1 MAAEKSGL
9 VRAVWNGPFYIGPLS
24 RPVSVGDVLL
34 KTLETLWRAILSIV
48 VLLVVGGLGIAAWVR
63 VIEPTFFPALKTQI
77 SAIATY
83 DDGSAKL
90 PPAIGEKPFRCSP
103 DYPIRVAFKN
113 NSKTAIG
120 HLDFSIEGRPANR
133 SDNVVEGAAWRQAD
147 TIIPAGY
154 TWQSCWAVSV
164 GQGLSPETLDYKVS
178 IWGATE
184 ADANAKFQPVP
195 PPANVIPKPTDTD
208 AAIASATPILDNVLQ
223 FKDASACD
231 MTPETEKLFQNLM
244 IFDPPKYVGRRGPAV
259 RVAGFPQP
267 LVPSFSRKVDE
278 GEGRNVRDN
287 EATLAIAGTWHGLK
301 VSKIRVRAMEESSF
315 WERQIR
321 FSEPA
326 QRVRDKLNELGF
338 RLPAVGQYRE
348 FTGADVVSAGIGV
361 EKIPGGSA
369 LYCGSSIYY

>member
-1 MAAEKSGL
+1 MTAMKSGL

-48 VLLVVGGLGIAAWVR
+48 VLLVVGGLGIAAWVQ
-63 VIEPTFFPALKTQI
+63 VIEPTFFPPLKAHIGAT
-77 SAIATY
+77 ATY

-90 PPAIGEKPFRCSP
+90 PPAIGAKPFRCSP
-103 DYPIRVAFKN
+103 DYPIRIAFKN
-113 NSKTAIG
+113 NSKTTIG

-133 SDNVVEGAAWRQAD
+133 SDNVLEGSSWRQTD

-178 IWGATE
+178 IWRATE

-195 PPANVIPKPTDTD
+195 PPANVMPKSNMNAP
-208 AAIASATPILDNVLQ
+208 IASTTPILDNVLQ
-223 FKDASACD
+223 FKEPSACD

-259 RVAGFPQP
+259 RVEGFPRP

-278 GEGRNVRDN
+278 SEGRNVRDN

-321 FSEPA
+321 FTEPA
-326 QRVRDKLNELGF
+326 QRVRDKLSELGF

-369 LYCGSSIYY
+369 LYCGSSVYY